1 MSLDLYVLLLNECLE
16 GQRKMLLRRARLMR
30 MSKRCRE
37 EKFSLSFLYLLFN
50 CGAYFKSTLSIRHC
64 INITKL
70 YNRVALHCSSS
81 ARLSYFRYSSLV
93 IEIAGRLCT
102 PQTIFF
108 WAERGK
114 KSNDCC
120 FRGLRWSLVKRRF
133 FPLLSF
139 SLFIVVSRV
148 GPSMSNCLQR
158 GGGQRK
164 KERKKWLLPRI
175 SVIFSIL
182 FSFFDRRFY
191 CCSSF
196 AKEEEKKKRRRNRDD
211 RRNNISL
218 THSSLGGGFGSSI
231 LCHL

>member
-37 EKFSLSFLYLLFN
+37 EKFSLSFLSLLFN

-81 ARLSYFRYSSLV
+81 ARLSYFRCSSLV

-108 WAERGK
+108 EPKEG
-114 KSNDCC
+114 
-120 FRGLRWSLVKRRF
+120 RRVM
-133 FPLLSF
+133 
-139 SLFIVVSRV
+139 IVVLGVWDEALSRGDFSPFFLFRSLSSSV
-148 GPSMSNCLQR
+148 ESVRQCRIACNAEEGS
-158 GGGQRK
+158 
-164 KERKKWLLPRI
+164 ERKKWLLPRI